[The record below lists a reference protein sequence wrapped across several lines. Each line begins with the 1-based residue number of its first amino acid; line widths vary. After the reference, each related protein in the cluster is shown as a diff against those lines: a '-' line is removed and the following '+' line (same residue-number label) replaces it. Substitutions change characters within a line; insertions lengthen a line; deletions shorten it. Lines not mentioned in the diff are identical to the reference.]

1 MLALLRLA
9 TRHIGRRLFQ
19 SALFVLG
26 VALGVGVI
34 VAIDIANGSA
44 SRAFALSSESVAGKA
59 THQIIGGPN
68 GFSSDIY
75 TGLRLELGIKVSA
88 PVLSEFVRA
97 SGSDQALR
105 LLGLDPFA
113 EAPFRSYLHGESDDI
128 DFDALNQLIA
138 IPGAVVINDAL
149 AGRLGLAAGDALE
162 ISAAGRFSSAKIVG
176 ILQSENNSARQ
187 ALDDLIIS
195 DIATA
200 QEWTGM
206 VGRLSRIDLIL
217 TGDDVERIREALPA
231 GLSLVASGDGD
242 ALDQMIAAFEI
253 NLQAMSLLALVVG
266 LFLIYNTVAFSVVQR
281 RAVIG
286 ILRSLGATRAQIFA
300 FILGEAL
307 ILGAVGAALGLG
319 LGLILGRGA
328 VALVSQTISD
338 LYFAVNVRGISVEA
352 STLLKGAGIGMLAS
366 VVAALPPSLDATRTA
381 PAGVM
386 KRSTE
391 EEQTRRLLPH
401 ITVLAAMLNLGG
413 LLLLQLPGA
422 DLRLSFGALL
432 MIIVGGAFFT
442 PAALLILMRLLL
454 PIAGGAVFGVL
465 GKMACRAITRS
476 LSRTSVAV
484 AALTIAVS
492 VIVGVNTMIGSFRA
506 TVSDWLINS
515 LGAQIFVSPPLFS
528 NNNASVDVDGA
539 VLGLARAVPGVEAVS
554 SARAV
559 TVYSPDYPDFP
570 PVNLLASD
578 FDIAG
583 ENRRFTWTHV
593 AAADHQA
600 ALNAGRLM
608 VSEAFANR
616 RGIDESNNSITLS
629 TDLGERSFEIFGV
642 YYDYSTDQ
650 GTVYMARS
658 VYDQFFDDAFVTSL
672 GIFLEAGADADAVIA
687 ALRAQLADYDL
698 LAQDNAS
705 LRRGALEVF
714 DRTFAITIAL
724 RLLTTLVAFIGILSA
739 LMALQLEQ
747 TREYGAMRATGMT
760 PRQLTRFTL
769 IQTGLMGLAAGVLA
783 LPIGTLLSLVLI
795 YVINLRSFGWSM
807 QFILLPGEFLE
818 AFLVAVVAALLAG
831 VYPAWRLGRLKPA
844 EALRS
849 E

>member
-162 ISAAGRFSSAKIVG
+162 ISAAGRFSNAKIVG

-217 TGDDVERIREALPA
+217 AGDDAERIREALPA

-242 ALDQMIAAFEI
+242 ALDQMIASFEI

-338 LYFAVNVRGISVEA
+338 LYFAVNVRGISVEV

-401 ITVLAAMLNLGG
+401 ITALAALLNLGG

-442 PAALLILMRLLL
+442 PAALLIMMRLLL

-559 TVYSPDYPDFP
+559 TVYSPDYLDFP

-583 ENRRFTWTHV
+583 ENRRFTWTQV

-687 ALRAQLADYDL
+687 ALRAQLAEYDL

-818 AFLVAVVAALLAG
+818 AFLVAVGAALLAG

>member
-217 TGDDVERIREALPA
+217 TGNDAERIPEALPA

-338 LYFAVNVRGISVEA
+338 LYFAVNVRGISVEV

-366 VVAALPPSLDATRTA
+366 VLAALPPSLDATRTA

-401 ITVLAAMLNLGG
+401 ITVLAALLNLGG

-583 ENRRFTWTHV
+583 ENRRFTWTQV

-687 ALRAQLADYDL
+687 ALRAQLADFDL

>member
-68 GFSSDIY
+68 GFPSDLY
-75 TGLRLELGIKVSA
+75 TRLRLELSIKVSA

-113 EAPFRSYLHGESDDI
+113 EAPFRSYLQGESDDT

-149 AGRLGLAAGDALE
+149 AGRLGLATGDELE

-176 ILQSENNSARQ
+176 ILRSENNSARQ

-200 QEWTGM
+200 QEWTSM

-217 TGDDVERIREALPA
+217 AGDDAERIRSELPA
-231 GLSLVASGDGD
+231 GLSLVDSGDGD

-366 VVAALPPSLDATRTA
+366 VVAALLPSLDATRTA

-401 ITVLAAMLNLGG
+401 ITILAALLNLGG

-442 PAALLILMRLLL
+442 PAALLIMMRLLL
-454 PIAGGAVFGVL
+454 PIAGGAVFGIL
-465 GKMACRAITRS
+465 GVMACRAITRS

-506 TVSDWLINS
+506 TVADWLSNS

-583 ENRRFTWTHV
+583 GNRRFTWTQV

-760 PRQLTRFTL
+760 PRQLTLFTL

>member
-1 MLALLRLA
+1 MTALLRLA
-9 TRHIGRRLFQ
+9 TRHIGRRILQ

-59 THQIIGGPN
+59 THQIVGGPN
-68 GFSSDIY
+68 GFSSELY
-75 TGLRLELGIKVSA
+75 TRLRLDLGIKLSA
-88 PVLSEFVRA
+88 PVLSELVRTSA
-97 SGSDQALR
+97 SEQALR
-105 LLGLDPFA
+105 LLGVDPIA
-113 EAPFRSYLHGESDDI
+113 EPPFRSYLRGQNDDQ

-138 IPGAVVINDAL
+138 VPGAVVISQDL
-149 AGRLGLAAGDALE
+149 ADRLGLQAGDDLK
-162 ISAAGRFSSAKIVG
+162 ISAAGRFSPAQVVG
-176 ILQSENNSARQ
+176 ILQTDHDGSRQ

-217 TGDDVERIREALPA
+217 AGDDAARIRAALPE
-231 GLSLVASGDGD
+231 GVTLLASGDGD

-266 LFLIYNTVAFSVVQR
+266 LFLIYNTVTFSVVQR
-281 RAVIG
+281 RGLIG
-286 ILRSLGATRAQIFA
+286 ILRSLGTTRAQVFA
-300 FILGEAL
+300 FILGEAF
-307 ILGAVGAALGLG
+307 ILGAVGTVLGLALGV
-319 LGLILGRGA
+319 IMGRGA

-338 LYFAVNVRGISVEA
+338 LYFAVNVRGINVEA
-352 STLLKGAGIGMLAS
+352 TTLLKGAGIGMLAS
-366 VVAALPPSLDATRTA
+366 VLAALLPSLDATRTP

-391 EEQTRRLLPH
+391 EEQTRRLLPY
-401 ITVLAAMLNLGG
+401 ITLLAALLNLGG
-413 LLLLQLPGA
+413 FLLLGAPGA
-422 DLRLSFGALL
+422 DLYLSFGALL

-442 PAALLILMRLLL
+442 PAALLIMMRLLQPL
-454 PIAGGAVFGVL
+454 GGAVFGIM
-465 GKMACRAITRS
+465 GTMACRALARS
-476 LSRTSVAV
+476 LSRTAVAV

-492 VIVGVNTMIGSFRA
+492 VIVGVNTMIGSFRS
-506 TVSDWLINS
+506 TVADWLSNS

-528 NNNASVDVDGA
+528 NNNASIDVAGA
-539 VLGLARAVPGVEAVS
+539 VLDLARAVPGVAAVS

-559 TVYSPDYPDFP
+559 TVYSPDFPDFP

-583 ENRRFTWTHV
+583 DKRRFRWSQV
-593 AAADHQA
+593 PVADHQA
-600 ALNAGRLM
+600 ALDAGRLM
-608 VSEAFANR
+608 VSESFANR
-616 RGIDESNNSITLS
+616 RGIDASNNRITLL
-629 TDLGERSFEIFGV
+629 TDRGERDFEIFGV

-650 GTVYMARS
+650 GTAYMARS
-658 VYDQFFDDAFVTSL
+658 VYDQYFDDAFVTSL
-672 GIFLEAGADADAVIA
+672 GIFLAAGTDADAVIG
-687 ALRAQLADYDL
+687 ALRARLADYDL
-698 LAQDNAS
+698 LVQDNAS
-705 LRRGALEVF
+705 LRQGALEVF

-739 LMALQLEQ
+739 LMALQLEH

-760 PRQLTRFTL
+760 PGQLTRFTL
-769 IQTGLMGLAAGVLA
+769 MQTGLMGLAAGLLA

-795 YVINLRSFGWSM
+795 YVINLRSFGWTM
-807 QFILLPGEFLE
+807 QFVLLPGEFLE
-818 AFLVAVVAALLAG
+818 AFLVALVAALLAG

-844 EALRS
+844 QALRS

>member
-1 MLALLRLA
+1 MTALLRLA

-44 SRAFALSSESVAGKA
+44 SRAFALSSESVTGKA
-59 THQIIGGPN
+59 THKIVGGPK
-68 GFSSDIY
+68 GFSSALY
-75 TGLRLELGIKVSA
+75 TRLRLDLGTKDSA
-88 PVLSEFVRA
+88 PVVSELVRIR
-97 SGSDQALR
+97 GSDQALR
-105 LLGLDPFA
+105 LMGVDPFA
-113 EAPFRSYLHGESDDI
+113 EPPFRSYLRGENDDT
-128 DFDALNQLIA
+128 DFAALNQIIA
-138 IPGAVVINDAL
+138 VPGAVVINDAL
-149 AGRLGLAAGDALE
+149 AGRLQLAAGDDLE
-162 ISAAGRFSSAKIVG
+162 ISAGGRFSSARVVG
-176 ILQSENNSARQ
+176 ILQSENNVSRQ
-187 ALDDLIIS
+187 ALDDMIIS

-206 VGRLSRIDLIL
+206 DGRLSRIDLIL
-217 TGDDVERIREALPA
+217 DEGEAERIRAELPDGVALLEA
-231 GLSLVASGDGD
+231 GEGD

-266 LFLIYNTVAFSVVQR
+266 LFLIYNTVTFSVVQR
-281 RAVIG
+281 RGVIG
-286 ILRSLGATRAQIFA
+286 ILRSLGTTRAQVFA

-307 ILGAVGAALGLG
+307 LLGAVGTVLGLALGV
-319 LGLILGRGA
+319 IMGRGA

-338 LYFAVNVRGISVEA
+338 LYFAVNVQGISVRA
-352 STLLKGAGIGMLAS
+352 WTLLKGAGIGMLAS
-366 VVAALPPSLDATRTA
+366 VVAAALPSLDATRTA

-391 EEQTRRLLPH
+391 EEGTRRLLPY
-401 ITVLAAMLNLGG
+401 ITTAAALLNLGG
-413 LLLLQLPGA
+413 LLLLQAPGA
-422 DLRLSFGALL
+422 DLFLSFGALL
-432 MIIVGGAFFT
+432 MIIIGGAFFT
-442 PAALLILMRLLL
+442 PAALLIMMRLLL
-454 PIAGGAVFGVL
+454 PVCGTVFGLL
-465 GKMACRAITRS
+465 GRMACRAITRS
-476 LSRTSVAV
+476 LSRASVAV

-492 VIVGVNTMIGSFRA
+492 VIVGVNTMIGSFRG
-506 TVSDWLINS
+506 TVADWLRNS
-515 LGAQIFVSPPLFS
+515 LGAQIYISPPLFS

-539 VLGLARAVPGVEAVS
+539 VLDLARGVPGVEAVS

-559 TVYSPDYPDFP
+559 TVYAPGFPDFP

-583 ENRRFTWTHV
+583 KNRRFRWSQ
-593 AAADHQA
+593 AAAGDHQG
-600 ALNAGRLM
+600 ALDAGRVM
-608 VSEAFANR
+608 VSESFANR
-616 RGIDESNNSITLS
+616 RGIDEVNNSIALS
-629 TDLGERSFEIFGV
+629 TDLGERSFEVFGV

-658 VYDQFFDDAFVTSL
+658 VYDQYFDDSFVTSL
-672 GIFLEAGADADAVIA
+672 GIFLEAGWDADAVIGE
-687 ALRAQLADYDL
+687 LRARLAGYDL
-698 LAQDNAS
+698 LVQDNAS

-739 LMALQLEQ
+739 LMALQLEH

-760 PRQLTRFTL
+760 PRQLARFTL
-769 IQTGLMGLAAGVLA
+769 IQTGLMGVAAGVLA

-795 YVINLRSFGWSM
+795 HVINLRSFGWTM
-807 QFILLPGEFLE
+807 QYVLLPGEFLE
-818 AFLVAVVAALLAG
+818 AVLVAVIAALLAG

-844 EALRS
+844 AALRS

>member
-68 GFSSDIY
+68 GFSSDLY

-88 PVLSEFVRA
+88 PVLSEFVRT

-113 EAPFRSYLHGESDDI
+113 EAPFRSYLQGESDVT

-138 IPGAVVINDAL
+138 VPGAVVINDAL
-149 AGRLGLAAGDALE
+149 AGRLGLAAGDDLE

-217 TGDDVERIREALPA
+217 AGDDAQRIREALPA
-231 GLSLVASGDGD
+231 GLSLAASGDGD
-242 ALDQMIAAFEI
+242 ALEQMIAAFEI

-286 ILRSLGATRAQIFA
+286 ILRSLGATRTQIFA

-352 STLLKGAGIGMLAS
+352 STLLKGTGIGMLAS
-366 VVAALPPSLDATRTA
+366 VLAALLPSLDATRTA

-401 ITVLAAMLNLGG
+401 ITMLAALLNLGG

-442 PAALLILMRLLL
+442 PAALLIMMRLLL

-465 GKMACRAITRS
+465 GMMACRAITRS

-506 TVSDWLINS
+506 TVADWLSNS

-539 VLGLARAVPGVEAVS
+539 VLGLARAVPGVAAVS

-583 ENRRFTWTHV
+583 ENRRFTWTQV

-658 VYDQFFDDAFVTSL
+658 VYDQFFDDSFVTSL

-760 PRQLTRFTL
+760 PRQLTRYTL

-818 AFLVAVVAALLAG
+818 AFLVAIIAALLAG

>member
-1 MLALLRLA
+1 M
-9 TRHIGRRLFQ
+9 
-19 SALFVLG
+19 
-26 VALGVGVI
+26 I

-44 SRAFALSSESVAGKA
+44 SRAFALSSESVTGKA
-59 THQIIGGPN
+59 THQIVGGPN
-68 GFSSDIY
+68 GFSSELY
-75 TGLRLELGIKVSA
+75 TRLRLELGIKASA
-88 PVLSEFVRA
+88 PVVSEFVRT

-105 LLGLDPFA
+105 LMGVDPLA
-113 EAPFRSYLHGESDDI
+113 EPRFRSYLRGENENI
-128 DFDALNQLIA
+128 DFEALNQIIA
-138 IPGAVVINDAL
+138 VPGAVVISDAL
-149 AGRLGLAAGDALE
+149 AGRLKLEAGDDLE
-162 ISAAGRFSSAKIVG
+162 ISAAGRFSSAQIVG
-176 ILQSENNSARQ
+176 ILQSENNSSRQ

-206 VGRLSRIDLIL
+206 AGRLSRIDLIL
-217 TGDDVERIREALPA
+217 AADDAARIRSELPD
-231 GLSLVASGDGD
+231 GVSLLESGEGD
-242 ALDQMIAAFEI
+242 ALDQLIAAFEI

-266 LFLIYNTVAFSVVQR
+266 LFLIYNTVTFSVVQR
-281 RAVIG
+281 RGVIG
-286 ILRSLGATRAQIFA
+286 ILRSLGATRAQVFA

-307 ILGAVGAALGLG
+307 ILGAVGTALGLA
-319 LGLILGRGA
+319 LGVIMGRGA

-338 LYFAVNVRGISVEA
+338 LYFAVNVRGVSVEVL
-352 STLLKGAGIGMLAS
+352 TLLKGAGIGMLAS
-366 VVAALPPSLDATRTA
+366 IVAALLPSLDAARTA

-401 ITVLAAMLNLGG
+401 ITILAALLNLGG
-413 LLLLQLPGA
+413 LLLLGVPGA
-422 DLRLSFGALL
+422 DLYLSFGALL

-442 PAALLILMRLLL
+442 PAALLIMMRLLL
-454 PIAGGAVFGVL
+454 PVVGAVFGVL
-465 GKMACRAITRS
+465 GRMACRAISRS

-492 VIVGVNTMIGSFRA
+492 VIVGVNTMIGSFRS
-506 TVSDWLINS
+506 TVADWLSNS

-528 NNNASVDVDGA
+528 NNNASVDVDSA
-539 VLGLARAVPGVEAVS
+539 VLELARAVPGVEAVS

-559 TVYSPDYPDFP
+559 TVYSPDFPDFP
-570 PVNLLASD
+570 PINLLASD

-583 ENRRFTWTHV
+583 DNRRFRWTQV
-593 AAADHQA
+593 AVEDHQA

-608 VSEAFANR
+608 VSESFANR
-616 RGIDESNNSITLS
+616 RGIDESNNSINLS

-658 VYDQFFDDAFVTSL
+658 VYDQYFDDSFVTSL
-672 GIFLEAGADADAVIA
+672 GIFLEAGADADAVIG
-687 ALRAQLADYDL
+687 ALRARLTDYDL
-698 LAQDNAS
+698 LVQDNAS

-739 LMALQLEQ
+739 LMALQLEH

-760 PRQLTRFTL
+760 PGQLTRFTL
-769 IQTGLMGLAAGVLA
+769 IQTGLMGLAAGALA

-795 YVINLRSFGWSM
+795 YVINLRSFGWTM
-807 QFILLPGEFLE
+807 QFVLLPGEFLE